1 MTSVASRKRTKRDA
15 RKIARLPLTN
25 LTFLMTEFGKPMSPK
40 AGMAQ
45 PAMRYELTV
54 NAPLA
59 QYFCQIVAQSMKEA
73 A

>member
-1 MTSVASRKRTKRDA
+1 MADFLKLIETVPGQVALEVFA
-15 RKIARLPLTN
+15 R
-25 LTFLMTEFGKPMSPK
+25 K

-45 PAMRYELTV
+45 AAMRYELLA

-59 QYFCQIVAQSMKEA
+59 QYFCQIVAQSMQEA

>member
-1 MTSVASRKRTKRDA
+1 MADFLKLIETVPGQVALEVFA
-15 RKIARLPLTN
+15 R
-25 LTFLMTEFGKPMSPK
+25 K

-45 PAMRYELTV
+45 AAMRYELTA

-59 QYFCQIVAQSMKEA
+59 QYFCQIVAHSMREA

>member
-1 MTSVASRKRTKRDA
+1 MADLLNLIETVPGQVALEVFA
-15 RKIARLPLTN
+15 R
-25 LTFLMTEFGKPMSPK
+25 K

-45 PAMRYELTV
+45 AAMRYELMI

-59 QYFCQIVAQSMKEA
+59 QYFCQIVAHSMKEA